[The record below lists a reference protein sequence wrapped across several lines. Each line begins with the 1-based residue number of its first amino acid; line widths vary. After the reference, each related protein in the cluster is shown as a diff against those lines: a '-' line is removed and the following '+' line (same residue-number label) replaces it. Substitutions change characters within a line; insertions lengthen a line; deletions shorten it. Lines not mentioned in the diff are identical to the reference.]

1 MGKFK
6 GKDRVKKKKNPGI
19 ASKAVFD
26 PRLLDEHSKRIVEVR
41 RIMKTREKAR
51 LDNDW
56 GRSDALREKLA
67 DMGVEVLDQKDGPS
81 GWKFKDGSTKKLKA
95 GTELPDDAKKVRNK
109 ALPSSSTTSSPDKDE
124 EISKKKLKKEK
135 DKKEKKSA
143 EKDRLKATLSEVLN
157 GGPDMESNKSTQN
170 IQGMIVTDEEVGDGR
185 IVKGGDRVTV
195 HYTGKLTRNDKIFDS
210 SVGKHPFRFRLGKGD
225 VIRGW
230 DLGVMGMRIGGR
242 RKLVI
247 PATLA
252 YGRRG
257 APPAIP
263 GNATLTFDI
272 ALIDIK

>member
-6 GKDRVKKKKNPGI
+6 GKDRVKKKKNVG
-19 ASKAVFD
+19 KAIFD

-41 RIMKTREKAR
+41 RIMKTREQAR
-51 LDNDW
+51 LSNDW
-56 GRSDALREKLA
+56 GRSDALREKLQ

-95 GTELPDDAKKVRNK
+95 GAELPDDAKKIRNI
-109 ALPSSSTTSSPDKDE
+109 APSSLSSSSPKKDE
-124 EISKKKLKKEK
+124 EISKKKIKKEK

-157 GGPDMESNKSTQN
+157 GGPEVESNNNTQN
-170 IQGMIVTDEEVGDGR
+170 IQGMIVTDEEVGEGR

-272 ALIDIK
+272 ALLDIK